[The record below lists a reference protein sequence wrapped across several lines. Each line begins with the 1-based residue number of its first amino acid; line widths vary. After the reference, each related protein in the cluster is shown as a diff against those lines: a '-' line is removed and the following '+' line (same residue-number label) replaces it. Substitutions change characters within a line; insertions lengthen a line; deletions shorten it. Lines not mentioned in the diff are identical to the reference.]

1 MKNYTYWPKKRLLI
15 TDGGLVL
22 DEVSTK
28 RQAKNGTLVFELNT
42 INSRTVLGRK
52 LLFKSREEFGVYEKG
67 YVRRL
72 TNRMYPINKRKVLK
86 ITSKIVH
93 ERPDGSVAYSYVSGT
108 YNQSRV
114 ILLEKLE
121 DRLQVLSR
129 YLDKKYENTE
139 IALNKNIK

>member
-1 MKNYTYWPKKRLLI
+1 
-15 TDGGLVL
+15 
-22 DEVSTK
+22 
-28 RQAKNGTLVFELNT
+28 
-42 INSRTVLGRK
+42 
-52 LLFKSREEFGVYEKG
+52 
-67 YVRRL
+67 
-72 TNRMYPINKRKVLK
+72 MYPINKRKVLK

-108 YNQSRV
+108 YDQSRV